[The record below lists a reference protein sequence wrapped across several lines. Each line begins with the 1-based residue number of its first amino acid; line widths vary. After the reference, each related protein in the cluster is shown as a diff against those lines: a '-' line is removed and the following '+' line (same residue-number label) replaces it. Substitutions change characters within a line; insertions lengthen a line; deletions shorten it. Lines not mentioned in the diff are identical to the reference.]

1 MPGKSQCRHI
11 LSDGATGIGRSS
23 QNAIRI
29 DPSFKNVSGHHALI
43 YRSQKGIIVQDLQS
57 TNGTYVNGLRVT
69 ESELQIGDEL
79 GLGKTGP
86 RFILTESLLPP
97 ESIAFDQEKSSEKP
111 EAVIVDQ
118 NIKPLHEISM
128 TGLLENKILGNRLG
142 PDDMQVLLKDQKR
155 LEKIIERGQVSQS
168 QSNLIKSAFIASRS
182 KLKMYLFISVTGF
195 ITAALLISFF
205 AIRAHQ
211 YKTLLSKAK
220 SLKTAMA
227 DCDKEITFLRKE
239 KRSEESL
246 AKKILDLREKQTELS
261 TLKSRFNEDDFKEFY
276 SDPLEMKIDN
286 IMMRYGETEYF
297 IPEEMIQRVRHHI
310 NAFTR
315 GGDKSLASR
324 FISRKDNYFP
334 MIQRIFKENKLP
346 TDLAYIAMLESGLD
360 PQALSPA
367 GAKGLW
373 QLMPNTARRFGLKV
387 NGNLDERTDPE
398 KSTVAAAEYFR
409 ELLGMFGSRSA
420 VMLCMAAYNAGEGR
434 ILNALRKIDDP
445 LQNRDFWYI
454 YRMGVLAEE
463 TNEYIPRVI
472 ALMIISE
479 SPEEYGVEV
488 TSR

>member
-1 MPGKSQCRHI
+1 M
-11 LSDGATGIGRSS
+11 
-23 QNAIRI
+23 
-29 DPSFKNVSGHHALI
+29 KNPW
-43 YRSQKGIIVQDLQS
+43 Q
-57 TNGTYVNGLRVT
+57 
-69 ESELQIGDEL
+69 
-79 GLGKTGP
+79 
-86 RFILTESLLPP
+86 
-97 ESIAFDQEKSSEKP
+97 
-111 EAVIVDQ
+111 
-118 NIKPLHEISM
+118 
-128 TGLLENKILGNRLG
+128 
-142 PDDMQVLLKDQKR
+142 
-155 LEKIIERGQVSQS
+155 
-168 QSNLIKSAFIASRS
+168 
-182 KLKMYLFISVTGF
+182 
-195 ITAALLISFF
+195 
-205 AIRAHQ
+205 
-211 YKTLLSKAK
+211 
-220 SLKTAMA
+220 
-227 DCDKEITFLRKE
+227 
-239 KRSEESL
+239 
-246 AKKILDLREKQTELS
+246 KKILDLREKQTELS